1 MKSFFDRLTGSVNV
15 EDEDEDFDKFK
26 LKVSDEDD
34 NDEDPDWK
42 EEEEEEDGELSV
54 DVYDDEDKIILKT
67 MVAGVRPEDLD
78 ISITRDMVTIK
89 GSRQEEKEIT
99 KDDYFHKELYWGSF
113 SRTIMLPTEV
123 DIENSKAIEKHGLL
137 ILSLPKVDKEKKA
150 RLKVKN

>member
-15 EDEDEDFDKFK
+15 EDEGEDFDEFK
-26 LKVSDEDD
+26 LEVSDE
-34 NDEDPDWK
+34 NDKSEDSDW

-89 GSRQEEKEIT
+89 GSRQEEKEVT
-99 KDDYFHKELYWGSF
+99 RDNYFHKELYWGSF

-123 DIENSKAIEKHGLL
+123 DIENSKATEKHGLL
-137 ILSLPKVDKEKKA
+137 ILDLPKVDKEKKA
-150 RLKVKN
+150 SLKVKN